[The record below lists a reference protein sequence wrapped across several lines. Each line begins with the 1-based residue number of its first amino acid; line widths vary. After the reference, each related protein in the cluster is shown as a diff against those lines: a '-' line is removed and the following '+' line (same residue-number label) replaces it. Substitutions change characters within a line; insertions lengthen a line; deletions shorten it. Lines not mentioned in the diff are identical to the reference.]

1 MTSFRPFGLLLL
13 ALAILAGAPAHAQNA
28 AHGEELYM
36 SVCRGCHGFPPSGGP
51 ERAAGNFAVIQ
62 AAINSRVPAMAF
74 LRGAYTESDLRDIA
88 QWLLNPVISP
98 PPPPPPPAPVIPT
111 FDLTDLWWNPQEP
124 GWGLNLIQHSPSNNV
139 FGVMYTYDTSRRP
152 LWLVMAGGRWNT
164 TLQFEGDLY
173 RTSGPH
179 YNQAFDQARVQ
190 AVKVGTMTID
200 LNGRDS
206 GTVTYFVDGLRVAK
220 PIQRQPF

>member
-1 MTSFRPFGLLLL
+1 MASFRTFGLLLL
-13 ALAILAGAPAHAQNA
+13 ALALLAAAPAFAQNA
-28 AHGEELYM
+28 ANGESLYM
-36 SVCRGCHGFPPSGGP
+36 SICRACHGFPPSGGP
-51 ERAAGNFAVIQ
+51 ERAAGNPALIQ
-62 AAINSRVPAMAF
+62 SALNRVPAMAVF
-74 LRGAYTESDLRDIA
+74 RSVLSDSDIRDIA
-88 QWLLNPVISP
+88 QFLLDPTNPNP
-98 PPPPPPPAPVIPT
+98 PPPPPPPPVIPT
-111 FDLTDLWWNPQEP
+111 YDLTDLWWNPQEP

-139 FGVMYTYDTSRRP
+139 FGVLYTYEASRRP
-152 LWLVMAGGRWNT
+152 LWLVMAGGRWTT
-164 TLQFEGDLY
+164 TLQFEGDLF

-179 YNQAFDQARVQ
+179 YNQPFDPTRVQ